1 MVNTLSS
8 AFLFYSYR
16 KNSLFTEQNSQR
28 TSGGKEVFQK
38 KPLGRRRHLMSS
50 SVKSCEFS
58 TVTSGTERKRGFVGI
73 LPCRSAPKVEE

>member
-38 KPLGRRRHLMSS
+38 KPLGRRRHLMSEPTGS
-50 SVKSCEFS
+50 ANLVPLRL
-58 TVTSGTERKRGFVGI
+58 ERSE
-73 LPCRSAPKVEE
+73 SAASPKYFLAGAPLK